1 MLIHKP
7 SNPCAL
13 STSVTNSIHYWCS
26 SLTSVPKKGIPSAVV
41 YYYCVWNNE
50 RNLRLFITLL
60 IHVHSPLQSQ
70 IPFIIGALLYKKS
83 LDSHSSWRA
92 KSCTILAPKIFD
104 AFHMKKIWYFLAPN
118 FAAQLWPNW
127 SNTDG
132 YFFHFSLSS
141 IKRVWTFQKGTCV
154 NYVRFFLR
162 GKGLKWPQKIGV

>member
-13 STSVTNSIHYWCS
+13 STSVTNSFHYWCS
-26 SLTSVPKKGIPSAVV
+26 SLQNFGGQNCTTFFPSWRVGV
-41 YYYCVWNNE
+41 ETLLVEKSTNNE
-50 RNLRLFITLL
+50 RNLWLFITLL

-132 YFFHFSLSS
+132 YFFTFSFLS
-141 IKRVWTFQKGTCV
+141 IKGFGLFKREHAWIMSHFEEKGV
-154 NYVRFFLR
+154 
-162 GKGLKWPQKIGV
+162 

>member
-26 SLTSVPKKGIPSAVV
+26 SLTSVPKKRIPCALV

-50 RNLRLFITLL
+50 RNFILFITLL

-127 SNTDG
+127 SKTNV
-132 YFFHFSLSS
+132 FFSFFLFLS
-141 IKRVWTFQKGTCV
+141 IKGFGLFKRERAQIMFD
-154 NYVRFFLR
+154 FFW
-162 GKGLKWPQKIGV
+162 GEGV